1 MISKEFKIMNKIGLH
16 ARPAALFVQVANKYS
31 SDVFV
36 KKDGNEV
43 NGKSIMGIMA
53 IGAGHGDLIEVI
65 IDGADE
71 NEAMTEMEELLT
83 KKIMEI

>member
-1 MISKEFKIMNKIGLH
+1 MIKKEFKIMNKVGLH

-36 KKDGNEV
+36 EKDGNEV

-53 IGAGHGDLIEVI
+53 IGASHGDIIEVI
-65 IDGADE
+65 IDGPDE
-71 NEAMTEMEELLT
+71 EEAMAEMEELLT